1 MRRSFLAVL
10 LITSLGVIA
19 TPAQSEVVSADTK
32 MTLVKTI
39 TGDIS
44 PKSVRSSG
52 SGLVSAHNMMYRHS
66 VTIYDANTFELVST
80 VPDSVQLSK
89 YGYSK
94 YSSIYKGSPVE
105 GAYSP
110 DGKYLYVTNYAMY
123 GKGFN
128 REGHDIC
135 SPASGYDTS
144 FLYRVNL
151 AKYEIDNVYPVGS
164 VPKVVEVTPDNKFVL
179 VSNWCSYDL
188 TVISIASQKV
198 VKTIK
203 IGRYPRGIAVSNDSK
218 FAYVAEMGGNQIHV
232 IDLEDFSKTYIPI
245 GSNPRAI
252 VLSPDN
258 KFVLVSN
265 WCSYDLKVISVD
277 SQKVVKTVKIG
288 RYPRGI
294 AVSNDSKF
302 AYVAEMGGNQIHVI
316 NLEDFSKTYIPIGSN
331 PRAIVLSPDNSMMY
345 VTMNLSGKVAS
356 WDLINNKAGKSV
368 KTGKAAR
375 SLAISSDGTA
385 LFVVNFVSD
394 TISKVRT
401 SDMKVFQSIKA
412 CNEPIG
418 ITYDSPTSR
427 TWVACYGG
435 AIKIFDNK

>member
-80 VPDSVQLSK
+80 VSDSVQLSK

-128 REGHDIC
+128 REGHDTC

-151 AKYEIDNVYPVGS
+151 ANYEIDNVYPVGS
-164 VPKVVEVTPDNKFVL
+164 VPKVVEVT
-179 VSNWCSYDL
+179 
-188 TVISIASQKV
+188 
-198 VKTIK
+198 
-203 IGRYPRGIAVSNDSK
+203 
-218 FAYVAEMGGNQIHV
+218 
-232 IDLEDFSKTYIPI
+232 
-245 GSNPRAI
+245 
-252 VLSPDN
+252 PDN

-385 LFVVNFVSD
+385 LFVVNFVSN

-435 AIKIFDNK
+435 AIKIYDNR

>member
-32 MTLVKTI
+32 MILVKTI

-66 VTIYDANTFELVST
+66 VTIYDANTFELVRT
-80 VPDSVQLSK
+80 VPDSVQLSQ

-94 YSSIYKGSPVE
+94 YTSIYKGSPVE

-144 FLYRVNL
+144 FLYRINL
-151 AKYEIDNVYPVGS
+151 DNYEIDNVYPVGS
-164 VPKVVEVTPDNKFVL
+164 VPKVVETTPDNKFVL

-188 TVISIASQKV
+188 NVISIASQKV

-218 FAYVAEMGGNQIHV
+218 FAYVAEMGG
-232 IDLEDFSKTYIPI
+232 S
-245 GSNPRAI
+245 R
-252 VLSPDN
+252 
-258 KFVLVSN
+258 
-265 WCSYDLKVISVD
+265 
-277 SQKVVKTVKIG
+277 
-288 RYPRGI
+288 
-294 AVSNDSKF
+294 
-302 AYVAEMGGNQIHVI
+302 IHVI
-316 NLEDFSKTYIPIGSN
+316 NLEDFSVSYIPIGSN

-394 TISKVRT
+394 TMSKVRT
-401 SDMKVFQSIKA
+401 SDMKVLQNIKV

>member
-32 MTLVKTI
+32 MSLVKTI
-39 TGDIS
+39 TGNIS

-218 FAYVAEMGGNQIHV
+218 FAYVAEMGG
-232 IDLEDFSKTYIPI
+232 S
-245 GSNPRAI
+245 R
-252 VLSPDN
+252 
-258 KFVLVSN
+258 
-265 WCSYDLKVISVD
+265 
-277 SQKVVKTVKIG
+277 
-288 RYPRGI
+288 
-294 AVSNDSKF
+294 
-302 AYVAEMGGNQIHVI
+302 IHVI
-316 NLEDFSKTYIPIGSN
+316 NLEDFSITYIPIGSN

-385 LFVVNFVSD
+385 LFVVNFVSN

-435 AIKIFDNK
+435 AIKIYDNK

>member
-32 MTLVKTI
+32 MSLVKTI
-39 TGDIS
+39 TGNIS

-151 AKYEIDNVYPVGS
+151 ANYEIDNVYPVGS

-218 FAYVAEMGGNQIHV
+218 FAYVAEMGG
-232 IDLEDFSKTYIPI
+232 S
-245 GSNPRAI
+245 R
-252 VLSPDN
+252 
-258 KFVLVSN
+258 
-265 WCSYDLKVISVD
+265 
-277 SQKVVKTVKIG
+277 
-288 RYPRGI
+288 
-294 AVSNDSKF
+294 
-302 AYVAEMGGNQIHVI
+302 IHVI
-316 NLEDFSKTYIPIGSN
+316 NLEDFSITYIPIGSN

-385 LFVVNFVSD
+385 LFVVNFVSN

-435 AIKIFDNK
+435 AIKIYDNK